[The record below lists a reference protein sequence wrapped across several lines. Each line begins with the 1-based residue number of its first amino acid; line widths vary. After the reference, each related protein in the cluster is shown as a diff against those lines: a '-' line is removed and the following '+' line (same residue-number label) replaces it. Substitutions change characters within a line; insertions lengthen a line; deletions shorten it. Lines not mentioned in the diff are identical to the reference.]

1 MSRGKS
7 NRNDRSNLEKMKRE
21 MRRKKEKA
29 ESLAGG
35 AGGSPAPPEPPEP
48 PEFPAQAKPPKPSK
62 PAKQTKPEES
72 PELRTFP
79 ARPETSVAADE
90 AAADGTASVVAEVAA
105 ASAIVA
111 EGAASEIV
119 VSEAV
124 TAESVVFEAAAAETV
139 VSEAATAE
147 NVVSE
152 AATAE
157 NVVSESVVSETAS
170 AVEAVAF
177 EIAASA
183 SAADVPQEREVS
195 IEAARDRKLDL
206 VIFQTGAE
214 KFAFRL
220 THVREIVRVEGL
232 RSVPGAPE
240 HVVGLRNLRG
250 EVLPVIDLR
259 SRFRMPPRA
268 YDDDSRMIVAEV
280 HGSPVGMITDRI
292 SEVATVD
299 VSDVMEPP
307 ANIRRIDEGYMTG
320 IVARG
325 RDLVMVLD
333 AEKLIGTI
341 ADRGSRQDESGG
353 RHEERDAHRDHRDR
367 SRELVVFQVGRENY
381 ALDIGHVREILRY
394 GELLHVPNAHPCV
407 EGVMTVRNRLLAV
420 INPGSIFG
428 LRDHRICESARIVV
442 VQTETMTFGI
452 VVDQVSEVAR
462 VPEDRFHKP
471 VHIAGAGDTDLVSD
485 IVELNRDRRMAMVLD
500 PRRLTAF
507 AELGGLYAGLGQARH
522 GSGTADQGSGV
533 SDKGSGA
540 TDHGRIAADHG
551 ADFSRDKAL
560 QEKIVT
566 FRVDGGEY
574 GIGMDR
580 VREISHPDRIV
591 GIPGTPGH
599 IPGMASLRGDLF
611 PLVNLRVLF
620 GFADHADF
628 GKSRL
633 LVVEHGGQ
641 RAGLL
646 VDEVSEVLDVDR
658 ERFEPVSRLAEA
670 ADRRKYVD
678 RFCKL
683 DGGRT
688 TVLMVNLDAALE
700 GVL

>member
-72 PELRTFP
+72 PELRTLP
-79 ARPETSVAADE
+79 ARPEPSVAADE

-124 TAESVVFEAAAAETV
+124 TAESVVFETAAAET
-139 VSEAATAE
+139 
-147 NVVSE
+147 VVSE

-206 VIFQTGAE
+206 VIFRTGAE

-299 VSDVMEPP
+299 VSDVTEPP
-307 ANIRRIDEGYMTG
+307 VHIGRINGGIVSG

-325 RDLVMVLD
+325 RDLIMVLD
-333 AEKLIGTI
+333 AEKWIGTLL
-341 ADRGSRQDESGG
+341 ADRAAGPADERGG
-353 RHEERDAHRDHRDR
+353 RDEARDARRGLG
-367 SRELVVFQVGRENY
+367 RELVVFQAGGESY
-381 ALDIGHVREILRY
+381 ALHIGHVREILRY
-394 GELLHVPNAHPCV
+394 GELLHVPNAHPAV

-420 INPGSIFG
+420 INPGVIFG
-428 LRDHRICESARIVV
+428 LRDHRIHESARIVV
-442 VQTETMTFGI
+442 VQTEELTFGI

-462 VPEDRFHKP
+462 VPEERFHKP
-471 VHIAGAGDTDLVSD
+471 VRIASAGGADLVSD
-485 IVELNRDRRMAMVLD
+485 IVELARGRRMAMVLD
-500 PRRLTAF
+500 PRMLTAF
-507 AELGGLYAGLGQARH
+507 ADLGGLYAGLGQARH

-540 TDHGRIAADHG
+540 TDHGRIDADHG
-551 ADFSRDKAL
+551 ADFSRDKAH

-580 VREISHPDRIV
+580 VREINHPDRIV

-599 IPGMASLRGDLF
+599 IPGMASLRGDLI
-611 PLVNLRVLF
+611 PLVHLGALF
-620 GFADHADF
+620 GFPDHAELA
-628 GKSRL
+628 KSRL

-641 RAGLL
+641 QAGLL
-646 VDEVSEVLDVDR
+646 VDEVSDVLDVDR
-658 ERFEPVSRLAEA
+658 DQFEPVSRLAEA

-700 GVL
+700 GVF

>member
-1 MSRGKS
+1 MSRGKL

-35 AGGSPAPPEPPEP
+35 A
-48 PEFPAQAKPPKPSK
+48 
-62 PAKQTKPEES
+62 
-72 PELRTFP
+72 
-79 ARPETSVAADE
+79 AD
-90 AAADGTASVVAEVAA
+90 DTASVVAEVAA

-111 EGAASEIV
+111 KGA
-119 VSEAV
+119 VSE
-124 TAESVVFEAAAAETV
+124 TA
-139 VSEAATAE
+139 VSETA
-147 NVVSE
+147 VSE
-152 AATAE
+152 TA
-157 NVVSESVVSETAS
+157 VSDAITAETAS

-177 EIAASA
+177 ETTAST

-250 EVLPVIDLR
+250 EALPVIDLR

-292 SEVATVD
+292 SEVTTVD
-299 VSDVMEPP
+299 VSDLMEPP
-307 ANIRRIDEGYMTG
+307 ANIRRIDEGYVTG

-341 ADRGSRQDESGG
+341 ASRGSGQDESGG
-353 RHEERDAHRDHRDR
+353 RHEERDAHRDRRDR
-367 SRELVVFQVGRENY
+367 SRELVIFQVGRENY
-381 ALDIGHVREILRY
+381 ALNIGHVREILRY

-420 INPGSIFG
+420 INPGFIFG
-428 LRDHRICESARIVV
+428 LRDHRIHESARIVV

-471 VHIAGAGDTDLVSD
+471 VHIANAGDTDLVSD

-522 GSGTADQGSGV
+522 GSGVADQGSGAV
-533 SDKGSGA
+533 E
-540 TDHGRIAADHG
+540 HG
-551 ADFSRDKAL
+551 ADFSREQAR

-580 VREISHPDRIV
+580 VREINHPDRII

-611 PLVNLRVLF
+611 PLVNLRALF
-620 GFADHADF
+620 GFADHAEL

-658 ERFEPVSRLAEA
+658 EWFEPVSRHAEA

-683 DGGRT
+683 DGGST

>member
-48 PEFPAQAKPPKPSK
+48 SEFPAQAKPPKPSK

-79 ARPETSVAADE
+79 ARPEPSVAADE

-124 TAESVVFEAAAAETV
+124 TAESVVFETAAAET
-139 VSEAATAE
+139 
-147 NVVSE
+147 VVSE

-195 IEAARDRKLDL
+195 AGAAPDRKLDL
-206 VIFQTGAE
+206 VIFRTGAE

-232 RSVPGAPE
+232 RSVPGAPA

-250 EVLPVIDLR
+250 AVLPVIDLR
-259 SRFRMPPRA
+259 ICFRMPPEA
-268 YDDDSRMIVAEV
+268 YDDDSRMIVVDV
-280 HGSPVGMITDRI
+280 HGRPAGVITDGI
-292 SEVATVD
+292 SEVAAVD
-299 VSDVMEPP
+299 LSDVTEPP
-307 ANIRRIDEGYMTG
+307 VHIGRINGGIVSG

-325 RDLVMVLD
+325 RDLIMVLD
-333 AEKLIGTI
+333 AEKWIGTLL
-341 ADRGSRQDESGG
+341 ADRVAGPADERGG
-353 RHEERDAHRDHRDR
+353 RDEARDARRGLGRD
-367 SRELVVFQVGRENY
+367 LVVFQAGGESY
-381 ALDIGHVREILRY
+381 ALHIGHVREILRY
-394 GELLHVPNAHPCV
+394 GELLHVPNAHPAV

-420 INPGSIFG
+420 INPGVIFG
-428 LRDHRICESARIVV
+428 LRDHRIHESARIVV
-442 VQTETMTFGI
+442 VQTEELTFGI

-462 VPEDRFHKP
+462 VPEERFHKP
-471 VHIAGAGDTDLVSD
+471 VRIASAGGADLVSD
-485 IVELNRDRRMAMVLD
+485 IVELARGRRMAMVLD

-507 AELGGLYAGLGQARH
+507 ADLGGLYAGLGQARH
-522 GSGTADQGSGV
+522 GSG
-533 SDKGSGA
+533 
-540 TDHGRIAADHG
+540 G
-551 ADFSRDKAL
+551 ADNGAHVSREQAR
-560 QEKIVT
+560 QEQIVT
-566 FRVDGGEY
+566 FRVNGGEY
-574 GIGMDR
+574 GVVMDR
-580 VREISHPDRIV
+580 VREINHPDRIV

-599 IPGMASLRGDLF
+599 IPGMASLRGDLI
-611 PLVNLRVLF
+611 PLVHLGALF
-620 GFADHADF
+620 GFPDHAELA
-628 GKSRL
+628 KSRL

-641 RAGLL
+641 QAGLL
-646 VDEVSEVLDVDR
+646 VDEVSDVLDVDR
-658 ERFEPVSRLAEA
+658 DQFEPVSRLAEA
-670 ADRRKYVD
+670 ADLRKYVD

-700 GVL
+700 GVF